1 YLVSNAG
8 SFAECDD
15 VLHDGSRQTPAAGTP
30 AIHVILSTL
39 SGGGGVKQSL
49 RVAIAA
55 LSVVGTAANAQQ
67 AAEIGFVSVG
77 RAAPLEH
84 DINQFEPVGASASP
98 DGFIGL
104 ARGGETPPGIEPL
117 PVDLFT
123 TKDFYADRH
132 LWSDPRYF
140 RCNSPLAIE
149 NLWGGINRNLIGD
162 DPPRTAPWGRC
173 DRDYPRESIVSP
185 YPFKTAQEHY
195 EALLEETRRRGGP
208 TEHTYATVPGD

>member
-1 YLVSNAG
+1 A
-8 SFAECDD
+8 
-15 VLHDGSRQTPAAGTP
+15 
-30 AIHVILSTL
+30 
-39 SGGGGVKQSL
+39 VKRSL
-49 RVAIAA
+49 RVAIALLWA
-55 LSVVGTAANAQQ
+55 AGTAATAQQ

-84 DINQFEPVGASASP
+84 DINEFEPVGAAMSRN
-98 DGFIGL
+98 GFIGL

-149 NLWGGINRNLIGD
+149 NLWTGMNR
-162 DPPRTAPWGRC
+162 
-173 DRDYPRESIVSP
+173 
-185 YPFKTAQEHY
+185 
-195 EALLEETRRRGGP
+195 
-208 TEHTYATVPGD
+208 